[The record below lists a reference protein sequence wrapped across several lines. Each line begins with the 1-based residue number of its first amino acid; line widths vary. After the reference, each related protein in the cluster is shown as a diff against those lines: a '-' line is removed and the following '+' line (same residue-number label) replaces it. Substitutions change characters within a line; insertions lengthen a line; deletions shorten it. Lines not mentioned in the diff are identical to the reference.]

1 MKITVKK
8 TKKFEIDISKKQVQE
23 IAIKAIK
30 RVLKLPDEDLYIMYR
45 NNMKFLCYDEEVYTS
60 HSFDIRREIRQATD
74 EDEFLMNL
82 IEKLNGYK

>member
-45 NNMKFLCYDEEVYTS
+45 NNTKFLCYDEEVYTS

>member
-1 MKITVKK
+1 MKITVEK
-8 TKKFEIDISKKQVQE
+8 TKRFEIDISKKQVQE

-30 RVLKLPDEDLYIMYR
+30 MVLKLPDENLYIMYR
-45 NNMKFLCYDEEVYTS
+45 NNTKFLCYDEEVHTS